1 MPRCNCCHILASVR
15 RSSIWHC
22 LWSQQYSISQMKIT
36 NLKIHRSQAVN
47 ETLLV
52 LLALL
57 CLIWVWFF
65 CDFHKYQNLL
75 WLWMHWQIQRTH
87 FPLLLVSGFIL
98 WGKRSSCFTE
108 KLVSLNANKIIHRNL
123 TYFLRILCAWLSQ
136 GKIYS

>member
-57 CLIWVWFF
+57 CLIWVWFC